1 MKDINYQKQL
11 LLEKN
16 NAMAGKLYVSFLGR
30 RIRSFHFFGVSG
42 YILGT
47 ILGVVLAI
55 QSELLP
61 SVILLLAGAGAGTFF
76 ALAFLAKQITGEE
89 KIVYYH
95 HEISIIIV
103 CTLALYLLKLPVL
116 PYLDITLL
124 GIGTFLAF
132 GRIGCYS
139 VGCCHGRPHKHGVS
153 YGQAHV
159 DEGFTWFYKDVPVL
173 PVQLI
178 ESTYVSLTVIAGIIL
193 LLNHVAPGTVL
204 IVYTVVYG
212 LMRFTLEFFRGDPD
226 RPHWQGLSEA
236 QWTTIILTA
245 ATFSMSKM
253 KLLPEYSWH
262 WVILSVMAIA
272 SAITVYYF
280 HRYPEH
286 KLFSPMHVK
295 QIAEGLQKLEDANA
309 NPQINQERIINVYNT
324 NLGLSVSCSQLSTG
338 AILRYYTVSFKDKAA
353 LQLQSADKIAKLI
366 SILDKQ
372 PEKYDI
378 IDKQNGIY
386 HILFKENEI
395 VI

>member
-1 MKDINYQKQL
+1 MKKL
-11 LLEKN
+11 LHV
-16 NAMAGKLYVSFLGR
+16 KLFGW

-47 ILGVVLAI
+47 ILGVVLAV
-55 QSELLP
+55 QSGLLP
-61 SVILLLAGAGAGTFF
+61 SVILLLAGASAGTFF
-76 ALAFLAKQITGEE
+76 GLAFLAKRITGQER
-89 KIVYYH
+89 IVYYH
-95 HEISIIIV
+95 HEICIMVV

-124 GIGTFLAF
+124 GIGTFLTF
-132 GRIGCYS
+132 GRIGCYA
-139 VGCCHGRPHKHGVS
+139 VGCCHGRPHRHGVS

-159 DEGFTWFYKDVPVL
+159 EEGFTWFYKDVPVL

-178 ESTYVSLTVIAGIIL
+178 ESAYVSLTVIAGVIL

-236 QWTTIILTA
+236 QWTTLAITA
-245 ATFSMSKM
+245 VTFGMSKM
-253 KLLPEYSWH
+253 NWLPAYSWH
-262 WVILSVMAIA
+262 WIILSVMVAA

-309 NPQINQERIINVYNT
+309 NPQGGREHVINVYNT
-324 NLGLSVSCSQLSTG
+324 NLGLTVSCSQLSIG
-338 AILRYYTVSFKDKAA
+338 AALKYYTVSLKDKAA

-372 PEKYDI
+372 SEKYDI

-395 VI
+395 MI

>member
-1 MKDINYQKQL
+1 MKKL
-11 LLEKN
+11 LYI
-16 NAMAGKLYVSFLGR
+16 KLFRR

-47 ILGVVLAI
+47 ILGVLLAV
-55 QSELLP
+55 QSGLQP
-61 SVILLLAGAGAGTFF
+61 SVVLLLAGAGAGTFF
-76 ALAFLAKQITGEE
+76 ALAFLAKQLTGQER
-89 KIVYYH
+89 IVYYH
-95 HEISIIIV
+95 HEISIMV
-103 CTLALYLLKLPVL
+103 LCTLILYSLKLPVL

-153 YGQAHV
+153 YGQVHV
-159 DEGFTWFYKDVPVL
+159 EEGFTWFYKDVPVL

-178 ESTYVSLTVIAGIIL
+178 ESAYVSLTVIAGVIL

-212 LMRFTLEFFRGDPD
+212 LMRFALEFFRGDPD

-236 QWTTIILTA
+236 QWTTLILTA
-245 ATFSMSKM
+245 VTFGMSKM
-253 KLLPEYSWH
+253 NWLPAYSWH
-262 WVILSVMAIA
+262 WIIFSVMAAA

-280 HRYPEH
+280 HRYPDH

-295 QIAEGLQKLEDANA
+295 QIAEGLQKLEAAND
-309 NPQINQERIINVYNT
+309 NSQINQERIINVYNT
-324 NLGLSVSCSQLSTG
+324 DLGLSVSCSQLSTR
-338 AILRYYTVSFKDKAA
+338 AALKYYTVSFKDKAT

-395 VI
+395 MI